1 MKKKSLIILGVIV
14 CVIVIFLGY
23 IFIYKQNGKGSNSLI
38 VLKGET
44 LTGKELLKK
53 ISNENVD
60 IEQKITDGVVI
71 DINKSML
78 DTDMYEVVDVVYL
91 GNNKIKLVVKN
102 KTIVEVVEKE
112 EGVITE
118 PETKKRKLGD
128 IYYDDSIDIRDLVKY
143 AQYVDGLNALSS
155 SDLEY
160 ADLNNDGYY
169 DLIDVDILSH
179 CVAGATKYCDFPVTN
194 YDLEVYGDLNRN
206 HKIDSIDMVKLAQY
220 VEGKIELEDSLK
232 LYADLNLDNKI
243 DYIDVDILSR
253 KIVGDEK
260 YQKLPI
266 RNLDKI
272 LNYGNVDNLTGI
284 TYKDLTKLYNYIK
297 GNEELKGIA
306 LLSADLNKDGKID
319 YVDLTI
325 LHGYLNKIKGYET
338 LPNTNIS
345 KSIMYGDIN
354 QDGKVDE
361 KDATLL
367 SQYLAK
373 WNLNLNPNQLL
384 AMDVNLDGKIDGKD
398 QIILARYLAKESGY
412 TELPYLNNVKQVVYG
427 DANKDGKVDYIDL
440 NELNLFLQE
449 NNQNKFDALTK
460 IAVDLN
466 KDGKIDYVDLTI
478 LHGYLNKIKGY
489 ETLPNTNIS
498 KSIMYGDINQ
508 DGKVD
513 EKDATLLSQYLAKWN
528 LNLNPNQLLAM
539 DVNLDGKIDGKD
551 QIILARYLAKE
562 SGYTELPYLN
572 NVKQVVYGD
581 ANKDGKVDYIDL
593 NELNLFLQENN
604 QNKFDALAKIA
615 VDLNKDGK
623 IDYVDLTIL
632 HGYLKRVSG
641 FEKLPNEKIKTIS
654 KYGDLNNDG
663 IINQKDAD
671 ILAEMMGKNE
681 IPSGV
686 NAIISD
692 IYMDGSFDIRDLL
705 ALGQF
710 IAGTIK
716 SIPTLNT
723 NDVRTYGDLNGDGK
737 VDYTDLKNLYLLT
750 EGKYSLNVKY
760 IADLNSD
767 GKINM
772 VDVTILHGY
781 LNKMNGYETLPN
793 TKITSAVK
801 YGNVNRDVEVD
812 EKDYK
817 ILQQYLAKWYLNLS
831 SNQLLA
837 MDVNLDGKINGV
849 DSIILKGYINKDAK
863 YSTLPFLNN

>member
-143 AQYVDGLNALSS
+143 AQYVDGLNAFSS

-194 YDLEVYGDLNRN
+194 YDLEVYGDLNRD

-266 RNLDKI
+266 RNLDEI

-325 LHGYLNKIKGYET
+325 LHGYLNKIKGYAT

-345 KSIMYGDIN
+345 KSIIYGDIN

-361 KDATLL
+361 KDVTLL

-384 AMDVNLDGKIDGKD
+384 AMDVNLDGKVDGKD

-449 NNQNKFDALTK
+449 NNQNKFDALT
-460 IAVDLN
+460 
-466 KDGKIDYVDLTI
+466 
-478 LHGYLNKIKGY
+478 
-489 ETLPNTNIS
+489 
-498 KSIMYGDINQ
+498 
-508 DGKVD
+508 
-513 EKDATLLSQYLAKWN
+513 
-528 LNLNPNQLLAM
+528 
-539 DVNLDGKIDGKD
+539 
-551 QIILARYLAKE
+551 
-562 SGYTELPYLN
+562 
-572 NVKQVVYGD
+572 
-581 ANKDGKVDYIDL
+581 
-593 NELNLFLQENN
+593 
-604 QNKFDALAKIA
+604 KIA

-760 IADLNSD
+760 IADLNKD

-849 DSIILKGYINKDAK
+849 DSTILKGYINKDAK
-863 YSTLPFLNN
+863 YSALPFLNN

>member
-23 IFIYKQNGKGSNSLI
+23 IFIYKQNGKGSNSLM

-143 AQYVDGLNALSS
+143 AQYVDGLNAFSS

-266 RNLDKI
+266 RNLDEI

-325 LHGYLNKIKGYET
+325 LHGYLNKIKGYAT

-345 KSIMYGDIN
+345 KSIIYGDIN

-384 AMDVNLDGKIDGKD
+384 AMDVNLDGKVDGKD

-478 LHGYLNKIKGY
+478 LHGYL
-489 ETLPNTNIS
+489 
-498 KSIMYGDINQ
+498 
-508 DGKVD
+508 
-513 EKDATLLSQYLAKWN
+513 
-528 LNLNPNQLLAM
+528 
-539 DVNLDGKIDGKD
+539 
-551 QIILARYLAKE
+551 
-562 SGYTELPYLN
+562 
-572 NVKQVVYGD
+572 
-581 ANKDGKVDYIDL
+581 
-593 NELNLFLQENN
+593 
-604 QNKFDALAKIA
+604 
-615 VDLNKDGK
+615 
-623 IDYVDLTIL
+623 
-632 HGYLKRVSG
+632 KRVSG

-681 IPSGV
+681 MPSGV

-760 IADLNSD
+760 IADLNKD

>member
-14 CVIVIFLGY
+14 CAIVIFLGY
-23 IFIYKQNGKGSNSLI
+23 IFIYKQNGKGSNSLM

-266 RNLDKI
+266 RNLDEI

-319 YVDLTI
+319 YADLTI
-325 LHGYLNKIKGYET
+325 LHGYLNKIKGYAT

-345 KSIMYGDIN
+345 KSIIYGDIN

-384 AMDVNLDGKIDGKD
+384 AMDVNLDGKVDGKD

-449 NNQNKFDALTK
+449 NNQNKFDALT
-460 IAVDLN
+460 
-466 KDGKIDYVDLTI
+466 
-478 LHGYLNKIKGY
+478 
-489 ETLPNTNIS
+489 
-498 KSIMYGDINQ
+498 
-508 DGKVD
+508 
-513 EKDATLLSQYLAKWN
+513 
-528 LNLNPNQLLAM
+528 
-539 DVNLDGKIDGKD
+539 
-551 QIILARYLAKE
+551 
-562 SGYTELPYLN
+562 
-572 NVKQVVYGD
+572 
-581 ANKDGKVDYIDL
+581 
-593 NELNLFLQENN
+593 
-604 QNKFDALAKIA
+604 KIA

-760 IADLNSD
+760 IADLNKD

>member
-23 IFIYKQNGKGSNSLI
+23 IFIYKQNGKGSNSLM

-143 AQYVDGLNALSS
+143 AQYVDGLNAFSS

-266 RNLDKI
+266 RNLDEI

-325 LHGYLNKIKGYET
+325 LHGYLNKIKGYAT

-345 KSIMYGDIN
+345 KSIIYGDIN

-398 QIILARYLAKESGY
+398 QIILARYLVKESGY

-449 NNQNKFDALTK
+449 NNQNKFDALT
-460 IAVDLN
+460 
-466 KDGKIDYVDLTI
+466 
-478 LHGYLNKIKGY
+478 
-489 ETLPNTNIS
+489 
-498 KSIMYGDINQ
+498 
-508 DGKVD
+508 
-513 EKDATLLSQYLAKWN
+513 
-528 LNLNPNQLLAM
+528 
-539 DVNLDGKIDGKD
+539 
-551 QIILARYLAKE
+551 
-562 SGYTELPYLN
+562 
-572 NVKQVVYGD
+572 
-581 ANKDGKVDYIDL
+581 
-593 NELNLFLQENN
+593 
-604 QNKFDALAKIA
+604 KIA

-760 IADLNSD
+760 IADLNKD

-849 DSIILKGYINKDAK
+849 DSTILKGYINKDAK
-863 YSTLPFLNN
+863 YSALPFLNN

>member
-14 CVIVIFLGY
+14 CAIVIFLGY

-143 AQYVDGLNALSS
+143 AQYVDGLNAFSS

-194 YDLEVYGDLNRN
+194 YDLEVYGDLNRD

-266 RNLDKI
+266 RNLDEI

-325 LHGYLNKIKGYET
+325 LHGYLNKIKGYAT

-345 KSIMYGDIN
+345 KSIIYGDIN

-361 KDATLL
+361 KDVTLL

-478 LHGYLNKIKGY
+478 LHGYL
-489 ETLPNTNIS
+489 
-498 KSIMYGDINQ
+498 
-508 DGKVD
+508 
-513 EKDATLLSQYLAKWN
+513 
-528 LNLNPNQLLAM
+528 
-539 DVNLDGKIDGKD
+539 
-551 QIILARYLAKE
+551 
-562 SGYTELPYLN
+562 
-572 NVKQVVYGD
+572 
-581 ANKDGKVDYIDL
+581 
-593 NELNLFLQENN
+593 
-604 QNKFDALAKIA
+604 
-615 VDLNKDGK
+615 
-623 IDYVDLTIL
+623 
-632 HGYLKRVSG
+632 KRVSG

-723 NDVRTYGDLNGDGK
+723 NDARTYGDLNGDGK

-760 IADLNSD
+760 IADLNKD

-863 YSTLPFLNN
+863 YSALPFLNN

>member
-14 CVIVIFLGY
+14 CAIVIFLGY

-143 AQYVDGLNALSS
+143 AQYVDGLNAFSS

-266 RNLDKI
+266 RNLDEI

-319 YVDLTI
+319 YADLTI
-325 LHGYLNKIKGYET
+325 LHGYLNKIKGYAT

-345 KSIMYGDIN
+345 KSIIYGDIN

-384 AMDVNLDGKIDGKD
+384 AMDVNLDGKVDGKD

-449 NNQNKFDALTK
+449 NNQNKFDALT
-460 IAVDLN
+460 
-466 KDGKIDYVDLTI
+466 
-478 LHGYLNKIKGY
+478 
-489 ETLPNTNIS
+489 
-498 KSIMYGDINQ
+498 
-508 DGKVD
+508 
-513 EKDATLLSQYLAKWN
+513 
-528 LNLNPNQLLAM
+528 
-539 DVNLDGKIDGKD
+539 
-551 QIILARYLAKE
+551 
-562 SGYTELPYLN
+562 
-572 NVKQVVYGD
+572 
-581 ANKDGKVDYIDL
+581 
-593 NELNLFLQENN
+593 
-604 QNKFDALAKIA
+604 KIA

-760 IADLNSD
+760 IADLNKD

>member
-14 CVIVIFLGY
+14 CAIVIFLGY

-143 AQYVDGLNALSS
+143 AQYVDGLNAFSS

-266 RNLDKI
+266 RNLDEI

-325 LHGYLNKIKGYET
+325 LHGYLNKIKGYAT

-345 KSIMYGDIN
+345 KSIIYGDIN

-361 KDATLL
+361 KDVTLL

-384 AMDVNLDGKIDGKD
+384 AMDVNLDGK
-398 QIILARYLAKESGY
+398 
-412 TELPYLNNVKQVVYG
+412 V
-427 DANKDGKVDYIDL
+427 
-440 NELNLFLQE
+440 
-449 NNQNKFDALTK
+449 
-460 IAVDLN
+460 
-466 KDGKIDYVDLTI
+466 
-478 LHGYLNKIKGY
+478 
-489 ETLPNTNIS
+489 
-498 KSIMYGDINQ
+498 
-508 DGKVD
+508 
-513 EKDATLLSQYLAKWN
+513 
-528 LNLNPNQLLAM
+528 
-539 DVNLDGKIDGKD
+539 DGKD

-760 IADLNSD
+760 IADLNKD

-863 YSTLPFLNN
+863 YSALPFLNN

>member
-14 CVIVIFLGY
+14 CAIVIFLGY

-143 AQYVDGLNALSS
+143 AQYVDGLNAFSS

-194 YDLEVYGDLNRN
+194 YDLEVYGDLNRD

-325 LHGYLNKIKGYET
+325 LHGYLNKIKGYAT

-345 KSIMYGDIN
+345 KSIIYGDIN

-384 AMDVNLDGKIDGKD
+384 AMDVNLDGKVDGKD

-449 NNQNKFDALTK
+449 NNQNKFDALT
-460 IAVDLN
+460 
-466 KDGKIDYVDLTI
+466 
-478 LHGYLNKIKGY
+478 
-489 ETLPNTNIS
+489 
-498 KSIMYGDINQ
+498 
-508 DGKVD
+508 
-513 EKDATLLSQYLAKWN
+513 
-528 LNLNPNQLLAM
+528 
-539 DVNLDGKIDGKD
+539 
-551 QIILARYLAKE
+551 
-562 SGYTELPYLN
+562 
-572 NVKQVVYGD
+572 
-581 ANKDGKVDYIDL
+581 
-593 NELNLFLQENN
+593 
-604 QNKFDALAKIA
+604 KIA

-723 NDVRTYGDLNGDGK
+723 NDARTYGDLNGDGK

-760 IADLNSD
+760 IADLNKD

-849 DSIILKGYINKDAK
+849 DSTILKGYINKDAK
-863 YSTLPFLNN
+863 YSALPFLNN

>member
-23 IFIYKQNGKGSNSLI
+23 IFIYKQNGKGSNSLM

-143 AQYVDGLNALSS
+143 AQYVDGLNAFSS

-266 RNLDKI
+266 RNLDEI

-297 GNEELKGIA
+297 ENEELKGIA
-306 LLSADLNKDGKID
+306 LLSA
-319 YVDLTI
+319 
-325 LHGYLNKIKGYET
+325 
-338 LPNTNIS
+338 
-345 KSIMYGDIN
+345 
-354 QDGKVDE
+354 
-361 KDATLL
+361 
-367 SQYLAK
+367 
-373 WNLNLNPNQLL
+373 
-384 AMDVNLDGKIDGKD
+384 
-398 QIILARYLAKESGY
+398 
-412 TELPYLNNVKQVVYG
+412 
-427 DANKDGKVDYIDL
+427 
-440 NELNLFLQE
+440 
-449 NNQNKFDALTK
+449 
-460 IAVDLN
+460 
-466 KDGKIDYVDLTI
+466 
-478 LHGYLNKIKGY
+478 
-489 ETLPNTNIS
+489 
-498 KSIMYGDINQ
+498 
-508 DGKVD
+508 
-513 EKDATLLSQYLAKWN
+513 
-528 LNLNPNQLLAM
+528 
-539 DVNLDGKIDGKD
+539 
-551 QIILARYLAKE
+551 
-562 SGYTELPYLN
+562 
-572 NVKQVVYGD
+572 
-581 ANKDGKVDYIDL
+581 
-593 NELNLFLQENN
+593 
-604 QNKFDALAKIA
+604 
-615 VDLNKDGK
+615 DLNKDGK

-760 IADLNSD
+760 IADLNKD

-849 DSIILKGYINKDAK
+849 DSTILKGYINKDAK
-863 YSTLPFLNN
+863 YSALPFLNN

>member
-23 IFIYKQNGKGSNSLI
+23 IFIYKQNGKGSNSLM

-143 AQYVDGLNALSS
+143 AQYVDGLNAFSS

-194 YDLEVYGDLNRN
+194 YDLDVYGDLNRN

-266 RNLDKI
+266 RNLDEI

-325 LHGYLNKIKGYET
+325 LHGYLNKIKGYAT

-345 KSIMYGDIN
+345 KSIIYGDIN

-384 AMDVNLDGKIDGKD
+384 AMDVNLDGK
-398 QIILARYLAKESGY
+398 
-412 TELPYLNNVKQVVYG
+412 V
-427 DANKDGKVDYIDL
+427 
-440 NELNLFLQE
+440 
-449 NNQNKFDALTK
+449 
-460 IAVDLN
+460 
-466 KDGKIDYVDLTI
+466 
-478 LHGYLNKIKGY
+478 
-489 ETLPNTNIS
+489 
-498 KSIMYGDINQ
+498 
-508 DGKVD
+508 
-513 EKDATLLSQYLAKWN
+513 
-528 LNLNPNQLLAM
+528 
-539 DVNLDGKIDGKD
+539 DGKD

-760 IADLNSD
+760 IADLNKD

-849 DSIILKGYINKDAK
+849 DSTILKGYINKDAK

>member
-23 IFIYKQNGKGSNSLI
+23 IFIYKQNGKGSNSLM

-266 RNLDKI
+266 RNLDEI

-325 LHGYLNKIKGYET
+325 LHGYLNKIKGYAT

-345 KSIMYGDIN
+345 KSII
-354 QDGKVDE
+354 
-361 KDATLL
+361 
-367 SQYLAK
+367 
-373 WNLNLNPNQLL
+373 
-384 AMDVNLDGKIDGKD
+384 
-398 QIILARYLAKESGY
+398 
-412 TELPYLNNVKQVVYG
+412 
-427 DANKDGKVDYIDL
+427 
-440 NELNLFLQE
+440 
-449 NNQNKFDALTK
+449 
-460 IAVDLN
+460 
-466 KDGKIDYVDLTI
+466 
-478 LHGYLNKIKGY
+478 
-489 ETLPNTNIS
+489 
-498 KSIMYGDINQ
+498 YGDINQ

>member
-143 AQYVDGLNALSS
+143 AQYVDGLNAFSS

-266 RNLDKI
+266 RNLDEI

-319 YVDLTI
+319 YVDLTV
-325 LHGYLNKIKGYET
+325 LHGYLNKIKGYAT

-345 KSIMYGDIN
+345 KSIIYGDIN

-440 NELNLFLQE
+440 KELNLFLQE
-449 NNQNKFDALTK
+449 NNQNKFDALT
-460 IAVDLN
+460 
-466 KDGKIDYVDLTI
+466 
-478 LHGYLNKIKGY
+478 
-489 ETLPNTNIS
+489 
-498 KSIMYGDINQ
+498 
-508 DGKVD
+508 
-513 EKDATLLSQYLAKWN
+513 
-528 LNLNPNQLLAM
+528 
-539 DVNLDGKIDGKD
+539 
-551 QIILARYLAKE
+551 
-562 SGYTELPYLN
+562 
-572 NVKQVVYGD
+572 
-581 ANKDGKVDYIDL
+581 
-593 NELNLFLQENN
+593 
-604 QNKFDALAKIA
+604 KIA

>member
-14 CVIVIFLGY
+14 CAIVIFLGY

-143 AQYVDGLNALSS
+143 AQYVDGLNAFSS

-194 YDLEVYGDLNRN
+194 YDLEVYGDLNRD

-266 RNLDKI
+266 RNLDEI

-306 LLSADLNKDGKID
+306 LLSA
-319 YVDLTI
+319 
-325 LHGYLNKIKGYET
+325 
-338 LPNTNIS
+338 
-345 KSIMYGDIN
+345 
-354 QDGKVDE
+354 
-361 KDATLL
+361 
-367 SQYLAK
+367 
-373 WNLNLNPNQLL
+373 
-384 AMDVNLDGKIDGKD
+384 
-398 QIILARYLAKESGY
+398 
-412 TELPYLNNVKQVVYG
+412 
-427 DANKDGKVDYIDL
+427 
-440 NELNLFLQE
+440 
-449 NNQNKFDALTK
+449 
-460 IAVDLN
+460 
-466 KDGKIDYVDLTI
+466 
-478 LHGYLNKIKGY
+478 
-489 ETLPNTNIS
+489 
-498 KSIMYGDINQ
+498 
-508 DGKVD
+508 
-513 EKDATLLSQYLAKWN
+513 
-528 LNLNPNQLLAM
+528 
-539 DVNLDGKIDGKD
+539 
-551 QIILARYLAKE
+551 
-562 SGYTELPYLN
+562 
-572 NVKQVVYGD
+572 
-581 ANKDGKVDYIDL
+581 
-593 NELNLFLQENN
+593 
-604 QNKFDALAKIA
+604 
-615 VDLNKDGK
+615 DLNKDGK

-723 NDVRTYGDLNGDGK
+723 NDARTYGDLNGDGK

-760 IADLNSD
+760 IADLNKD

-849 DSIILKGYINKDAK
+849 DSTILKGYINKDAK
-863 YSTLPFLNN
+863 YSALPFLNN

>member
-14 CVIVIFLGY
+14 CAIVIFLGY

-143 AQYVDGLNALSS
+143 AQYVDGLNAFSS

-266 RNLDKI
+266 RNLDEI

-325 LHGYLNKIKGYET
+325 LHGYLNKIKGYAT

-345 KSIMYGDIN
+345 KSIIYGDIN
-354 QDGKVDE
+354 KDGKVDE
-361 KDATLL
+361 KDVTLL

-440 NELNLFLQE
+440 
-449 NNQNKFDALTK
+449 K
-460 IAVDLN
+460 
-466 KDGKIDYVDLTI
+466 
-478 LHGYLNKIKGY
+478 
-489 ETLPNTNIS
+489 
-498 KSIMYGDINQ
+498 
-508 DGKVD
+508 
-513 EKDATLLSQYLAKWN
+513 
-528 LNLNPNQLLAM
+528 
-539 DVNLDGKIDGKD
+539 
-551 QIILARYLAKE
+551 
-562 SGYTELPYLN
+562 
-572 NVKQVVYGD
+572 
-581 ANKDGKVDYIDL
+581 
-593 NELNLFLQENN
+593 ELNLFLQENN

-723 NDVRTYGDLNGDGK
+723 NDARTYGDLNGDGK

-760 IADLNSD
+760 IADLNKD

-849 DSIILKGYINKDAK
+849 DSTILKGYINKDAK
-863 YSTLPFLNN
+863 YSALPFLNN

>member
-14 CVIVIFLGY
+14 CAIVIFLGY

-143 AQYVDGLNALSS
+143 AQYVDGLNAFSS

-266 RNLDKI
+266 RNLDEI

-325 LHGYLNKIKGYET
+325 LHGYLNKIKGYAT

-345 KSIMYGDIN
+345 KSIIYGDIN

-440 NELNLFLQE
+440 
-449 NNQNKFDALTK
+449 K
-460 IAVDLN
+460 
-466 KDGKIDYVDLTI
+466 
-478 LHGYLNKIKGY
+478 
-489 ETLPNTNIS
+489 
-498 KSIMYGDINQ
+498 
-508 DGKVD
+508 
-513 EKDATLLSQYLAKWN
+513 
-528 LNLNPNQLLAM
+528 
-539 DVNLDGKIDGKD
+539 
-551 QIILARYLAKE
+551 
-562 SGYTELPYLN
+562 
-572 NVKQVVYGD
+572 
-581 ANKDGKVDYIDL
+581 
-593 NELNLFLQENN
+593 ELNLFLQENN

-723 NDVRTYGDLNGDGK
+723 NDARTYGDLNGDGK

-760 IADLNSD
+760 IADLNKD

-849 DSIILKGYINKDAK
+849 DSTILKGYINKDAK
-863 YSTLPFLNN
+863 YSALPFLNN

>member
-23 IFIYKQNGKGSNSLI
+23 IFIYKQNGKGSNSLM

-143 AQYVDGLNALSS
+143 AQYVDGLNAFSS

-194 YDLEVYGDLNRN
+194 YDLEVYGDLNRD

-266 RNLDKI
+266 RNLDEI

-325 LHGYLNKIKGYET
+325 LHGYLNKIKGYAT

-345 KSIMYGDIN
+345 KSIIYGDIN

-449 NNQNKFDALTK
+449 NNQNKFDALT
-460 IAVDLN
+460 
-466 KDGKIDYVDLTI
+466 
-478 LHGYLNKIKGY
+478 
-489 ETLPNTNIS
+489 
-498 KSIMYGDINQ
+498 
-508 DGKVD
+508 
-513 EKDATLLSQYLAKWN
+513 
-528 LNLNPNQLLAM
+528 
-539 DVNLDGKIDGKD
+539 
-551 QIILARYLAKE
+551 
-562 SGYTELPYLN
+562 
-572 NVKQVVYGD
+572 
-581 ANKDGKVDYIDL
+581 
-593 NELNLFLQENN
+593 
-604 QNKFDALAKIA
+604 KIA

-760 IADLNSD
+760 IADLNKD

-863 YSTLPFLNN
+863 YSALPFLNN

>member
-14 CVIVIFLGY
+14 CAIVIFLGY

-143 AQYVDGLNALSS
+143 AQYVDGLNAFSS

-194 YDLEVYGDLNRN
+194 YDLEVYGDLNRD

-266 RNLDKI
+266 RNLDEI

-325 LHGYLNKIKGYET
+325 LHGYLNKIKGYAT

-345 KSIMYGDIN
+345 KSIIYGDIN

-361 KDATLL
+361 KDVTLL

-440 NELNLFLQE
+440 
-449 NNQNKFDALTK
+449 K
-460 IAVDLN
+460 
-466 KDGKIDYVDLTI
+466 
-478 LHGYLNKIKGY
+478 
-489 ETLPNTNIS
+489 
-498 KSIMYGDINQ
+498 
-508 DGKVD
+508 
-513 EKDATLLSQYLAKWN
+513 
-528 LNLNPNQLLAM
+528 
-539 DVNLDGKIDGKD
+539 
-551 QIILARYLAKE
+551 
-562 SGYTELPYLN
+562 
-572 NVKQVVYGD
+572 
-581 ANKDGKVDYIDL
+581 
-593 NELNLFLQENN
+593 ELNLFLQENN

-723 NDVRTYGDLNGDGK
+723 NDARTYGDLNGDGK

-760 IADLNSD
+760 IADLNKD

-793 TKITSAVK
+793 TNISKSII
-801 YGNVNRDVEVD
+801 YGDINQDGKVD

-849 DSIILKGYINKDAK
+849 DSTILKGYINKDAK
-863 YSTLPFLNN
+863 YSALPFLNN

>member
-23 IFIYKQNGKGSNSLI
+23 IFIYKQNGKGSNSLM

-143 AQYVDGLNALSS
+143 AQYVDGLNAFSS

-297 GNEELKGIA
+297 ENEELKGIA

-398 QIILARYLAKESGY
+398 QIILARYLVKESGY

-449 NNQNKFDALTK
+449 NNQNKFDALT
-460 IAVDLN
+460 
-466 KDGKIDYVDLTI
+466 
-478 LHGYLNKIKGY
+478 
-489 ETLPNTNIS
+489 
-498 KSIMYGDINQ
+498 
-508 DGKVD
+508 
-513 EKDATLLSQYLAKWN
+513 
-528 LNLNPNQLLAM
+528 
-539 DVNLDGKIDGKD
+539 
-551 QIILARYLAKE
+551 
-562 SGYTELPYLN
+562 
-572 NVKQVVYGD
+572 
-581 ANKDGKVDYIDL
+581 
-593 NELNLFLQENN
+593 
-604 QNKFDALAKIA
+604 KIA

-760 IADLNSD
+760 IADLNKD

-849 DSIILKGYINKDAK
+849 DSTILKGYINKDAK
-863 YSTLPFLNN
+863 YSALPFLNN

>member
-1 MKKKSLIILGVIV
+1 MRKKSLIILGVIV

-128 IYYDDSIDIRDLVKY
+128 IYYDGSIDIRDLVKY
-143 AQYVDGLNALSS
+143 AQYVDGLNAFSS
-155 SDLEY
+155 SDFEY

-194 YDLEVYGDLNRN
+194 YDLEVYGDLNRD
-206 HKIDSIDMVKLAQY
+206 HKINSIDMVKLAQY

-412 TELPYLNNVKQVVYG
+412 TELPYINNVKQVVYG

-466 KDGKIDYVDLTI
+466 KDGKIDYVDL
-478 LHGYLNKIKGY
+478 
-489 ETLPNTNIS
+489 
-498 KSIMYGDINQ
+498 
-508 DGKVD
+508 
-513 EKDATLLSQYLAKWN
+513 A
-528 LNLNPNQLLAM
+528 
-539 DVNLDGKIDGKD
+539 
-551 QIILARYLAKE
+551 
-562 SGYTELPYLN
+562 
-572 NVKQVVYGD
+572 
-581 ANKDGKVDYIDL
+581 
-593 NELNLFLQENN
+593 
-604 QNKFDALAKIA
+604 
-615 VDLNKDGK
+615 
-623 IDYVDLTIL
+623 IL

-641 FEKLPNEKIKTIS
+641 FETLPNEKIKTIS

-671 ILAEMMGKNE
+671 ILAEMMGKNK

-760 IADLNSD
+760 IADLNLD

-817 ILQQYLAKWYLNLS
+817 ILRQYLAKWNLNLS

>member
-78 DTDMYEVVDVVYL
+78 ETDMYEVVDVVYL

-118 PETKKRKLGD
+118 SETKKRKLGD
-128 IYYDDSIDIRDLVKY
+128 IYYDGSIDIRDLVKY
-143 AQYVDGLNALSS
+143 AQYVDGLNAFSS
-155 SDLEY
+155 SDFEY

-194 YDLEVYGDLNRN
+194 YDLEVYGDLNRD
-206 HKIDSIDMVKLAQY
+206 HKINSIDMVKLAQY

-338 LPNTNIS
+338 LPNTKIS

-373 WNLNLNPNQLL
+373 WNLNLNPNQIL

-412 TELPYLNNVKQVVYG
+412 TELPYINNVKQVVYG

-440 NELNLFLQE
+440 KELNLFLQE

-466 KDGKIDYVDLTI
+466 KDGKIDYVDL
-478 LHGYLNKIKGY
+478 
-489 ETLPNTNIS
+489 
-498 KSIMYGDINQ
+498 
-508 DGKVD
+508 
-513 EKDATLLSQYLAKWN
+513 A
-528 LNLNPNQLLAM
+528 
-539 DVNLDGKIDGKD
+539 
-551 QIILARYLAKE
+551 
-562 SGYTELPYLN
+562 
-572 NVKQVVYGD
+572 
-581 ANKDGKVDYIDL
+581 
-593 NELNLFLQENN
+593 
-604 QNKFDALAKIA
+604 
-615 VDLNKDGK
+615 
-623 IDYVDLTIL
+623 IL

-641 FEKLPNEKIKTIS
+641 FETLPNEKIKTIS

-671 ILAEMMGKNE
+671 ILAEMMGKNK

-760 IADLNSD
+760 IADLNLD

-801 YGNVNRDVEVD
+801 YGNVTRDVEVD

-817 ILQQYLAKWYLNLS
+817 ILRQYLAKWNLNLS

>member
-143 AQYVDGLNALSS
+143 AQYVDGLNAFSS

-266 RNLDKI
+266 RNLDEI

-284 TYKDLTKLYNYIK
+284 TYKDLTKLYYYIK

-325 LHGYLNKIKGYET
+325 LHGYLNKIK
-338 LPNTNIS
+338 
-345 KSIMYGDIN
+345 
-354 QDGKVDE
+354 
-361 KDATLL
+361 
-367 SQYLAK
+367 
-373 WNLNLNPNQLL
+373 
-384 AMDVNLDGKIDGKD
+384 
-398 QIILARYLAKESGY
+398 
-412 TELPYLNNVKQVVYG
+412 
-427 DANKDGKVDYIDL
+427 
-440 NELNLFLQE
+440 
-449 NNQNKFDALTK
+449 
-460 IAVDLN
+460 
-466 KDGKIDYVDLTI
+466 
-478 LHGYLNKIKGY
+478 
-489 ETLPNTNIS
+489 
-498 KSIMYGDINQ
+498 
-508 DGKVD
+508 
-513 EKDATLLSQYLAKWN
+513 
-528 LNLNPNQLLAM
+528 
-539 DVNLDGKIDGKD
+539 
-551 QIILARYLAKE
+551 
-562 SGYTELPYLN
+562 
-572 NVKQVVYGD
+572 
-581 ANKDGKVDYIDL
+581 
-593 NELNLFLQENN
+593 
-604 QNKFDALAKIA
+604 
-615 VDLNKDGK
+615 
-623 IDYVDLTIL
+623 
-632 HGYLKRVSG
+632 G

-760 IADLNSD
+760 IADLNKD

>member
-23 IFIYKQNGKGSNSLI
+23 IFIYKQNGKGSNSLM

-143 AQYVDGLNALSS
+143 AQYVDGLNAFSS

-194 YDLEVYGDLNRN
+194 YDLEVYGDLNRD

-266 RNLDKI
+266 RNLDEI

-306 LLSADLNKDGKID
+306 LLSA
-319 YVDLTI
+319 
-325 LHGYLNKIKGYET
+325 
-338 LPNTNIS
+338 
-345 KSIMYGDIN
+345 
-354 QDGKVDE
+354 
-361 KDATLL
+361 
-367 SQYLAK
+367 
-373 WNLNLNPNQLL
+373 
-384 AMDVNLDGKIDGKD
+384 
-398 QIILARYLAKESGY
+398 
-412 TELPYLNNVKQVVYG
+412 
-427 DANKDGKVDYIDL
+427 
-440 NELNLFLQE
+440 
-449 NNQNKFDALTK
+449 
-460 IAVDLN
+460 
-466 KDGKIDYVDLTI
+466 
-478 LHGYLNKIKGY
+478 
-489 ETLPNTNIS
+489 
-498 KSIMYGDINQ
+498 
-508 DGKVD
+508 
-513 EKDATLLSQYLAKWN
+513 
-528 LNLNPNQLLAM
+528 
-539 DVNLDGKIDGKD
+539 
-551 QIILARYLAKE
+551 
-562 SGYTELPYLN
+562 
-572 NVKQVVYGD
+572 
-581 ANKDGKVDYIDL
+581 
-593 NELNLFLQENN
+593 
-604 QNKFDALAKIA
+604 
-615 VDLNKDGK
+615 DLNKDGK

-760 IADLNSD
+760 IADLNKD

>member
-23 IFIYKQNGKGSNSLI
+23 IFIYKQNGKGSNSLM

-143 AQYVDGLNALSS
+143 AQYVDGLNAFSS

-297 GNEELKGIA
+297 ENEELKGIA

-398 QIILARYLAKESGY
+398 QIILARYLVKESGY

-449 NNQNKFDALTK
+449 NNQNKFDALT
-460 IAVDLN
+460 
-466 KDGKIDYVDLTI
+466 
-478 LHGYLNKIKGY
+478 
-489 ETLPNTNIS
+489 
-498 KSIMYGDINQ
+498 
-508 DGKVD
+508 
-513 EKDATLLSQYLAKWN
+513 
-528 LNLNPNQLLAM
+528 
-539 DVNLDGKIDGKD
+539 
-551 QIILARYLAKE
+551 
-562 SGYTELPYLN
+562 
-572 NVKQVVYGD
+572 
-581 ANKDGKVDYIDL
+581 
-593 NELNLFLQENN
+593 
-604 QNKFDALAKIA
+604 KIA

-723 NDVRTYGDLNGDGK
+723 NDVRTYGDLNDDGK

-760 IADLNSD
+760 IADLNND

-849 DSIILKGYINKDAK
+849 DSTILKGYINKDAK

>member
-23 IFIYKQNGKGSNSLI
+23 IFIYKQNGKGSNSLM

-143 AQYVDGLNALSS
+143 AQYVDGLNAFSS

-266 RNLDKI
+266 RNLDEI

-325 LHGYLNKIKGYET
+325 LHGYLNKIKGYAT

-345 KSIMYGDIN
+345 KSIIYGDIN

-361 KDATLL
+361 KDVTLL

-384 AMDVNLDGKIDGKD
+384 AMDVNLDGKVDGKD

-449 NNQNKFDALTK
+449 NNQNKFDALT
-460 IAVDLN
+460 
-466 KDGKIDYVDLTI
+466 
-478 LHGYLNKIKGY
+478 
-489 ETLPNTNIS
+489 
-498 KSIMYGDINQ
+498 
-508 DGKVD
+508 
-513 EKDATLLSQYLAKWN
+513 
-528 LNLNPNQLLAM
+528 
-539 DVNLDGKIDGKD
+539 
-551 QIILARYLAKE
+551 
-562 SGYTELPYLN
+562 
-572 NVKQVVYGD
+572 
-581 ANKDGKVDYIDL
+581 
-593 NELNLFLQENN
+593 
-604 QNKFDALAKIA
+604 KIA

-760 IADLNSD
+760 IADLNKD

-863 YSTLPFLNN
+863 YSALPFLNN

>member
-23 IFIYKQNGKGSNSLI
+23 IFIYKQNGKGSNSLM

-143 AQYVDGLNALSS
+143 AQYVDGLNAFSS

-266 RNLDKI
+266 RNLDEI

-297 GNEELKGIA
+297 ENEELKGIA
-306 LLSADLNKDGKID
+306 LLSA
-319 YVDLTI
+319 
-325 LHGYLNKIKGYET
+325 
-338 LPNTNIS
+338 
-345 KSIMYGDIN
+345 
-354 QDGKVDE
+354 
-361 KDATLL
+361 
-367 SQYLAK
+367 
-373 WNLNLNPNQLL
+373 
-384 AMDVNLDGKIDGKD
+384 
-398 QIILARYLAKESGY
+398 
-412 TELPYLNNVKQVVYG
+412 
-427 DANKDGKVDYIDL
+427 
-440 NELNLFLQE
+440 
-449 NNQNKFDALTK
+449 
-460 IAVDLN
+460 
-466 KDGKIDYVDLTI
+466 
-478 LHGYLNKIKGY
+478 
-489 ETLPNTNIS
+489 
-498 KSIMYGDINQ
+498 
-508 DGKVD
+508 
-513 EKDATLLSQYLAKWN
+513 
-528 LNLNPNQLLAM
+528 
-539 DVNLDGKIDGKD
+539 
-551 QIILARYLAKE
+551 
-562 SGYTELPYLN
+562 
-572 NVKQVVYGD
+572 
-581 ANKDGKVDYIDL
+581 
-593 NELNLFLQENN
+593 
-604 QNKFDALAKIA
+604 
-615 VDLNKDGK
+615 DLNKDGK

-760 IADLNSD
+760 IADLNKD

-849 DSIILKGYINKDAK
+849 DSTILKGYINKDAK

>member
-14 CVIVIFLGY
+14 CAIVIFLGY

-143 AQYVDGLNALSS
+143 AQYVDGLNAFSS

-266 RNLDKI
+266 RNLDEI

-345 KSIMYGDIN
+345 KSIIYGDIN

-449 NNQNKFDALTK
+449 NNQNKFDT
-460 IAVDLN
+460 
-466 KDGKIDYVDLTI
+466 
-478 LHGYLNKIKGY
+478 
-489 ETLPNTNIS
+489 
-498 KSIMYGDINQ
+498 
-508 DGKVD
+508 
-513 EKDATLLSQYLAKWN
+513 
-528 LNLNPNQLLAM
+528 
-539 DVNLDGKIDGKD
+539 
-551 QIILARYLAKE
+551 
-562 SGYTELPYLN
+562 
-572 NVKQVVYGD
+572 
-581 ANKDGKVDYIDL
+581 
-593 NELNLFLQENN
+593 
-604 QNKFDALAKIA
+604 LAKIA

-723 NDVRTYGDLNGDGK
+723 NDARTYGDLNGDGK

-760 IADLNSD
+760 IADLNKD

-849 DSIILKGYINKDAK
+849 DSTILKGYINKDAK
-863 YSTLPFLNN
+863 YSALPFLNN

>member
-23 IFIYKQNGKGSNSLI
+23 IFIYKQNGKGSNSLM

-143 AQYVDGLNALSS
+143 AQYVDGLNAFSS

-194 YDLEVYGDLNRN
+194 YDLEVYGDLNRD

-266 RNLDKI
+266 RNLDEI

-325 LHGYLNKIKGYET
+325 LHGYLNKIKGYAT

-345 KSIMYGDIN
+345 KSIIYGDIN

-361 KDATLL
+361 KDVTLL

-384 AMDVNLDGKIDGKD
+384 AMDVNLDGK
-398 QIILARYLAKESGY
+398 
-412 TELPYLNNVKQVVYG
+412 V
-427 DANKDGKVDYIDL
+427 
-440 NELNLFLQE
+440 
-449 NNQNKFDALTK
+449 
-460 IAVDLN
+460 
-466 KDGKIDYVDLTI
+466 
-478 LHGYLNKIKGY
+478 
-489 ETLPNTNIS
+489 
-498 KSIMYGDINQ
+498 
-508 DGKVD
+508 
-513 EKDATLLSQYLAKWN
+513 
-528 LNLNPNQLLAM
+528 
-539 DVNLDGKIDGKD
+539 DGKD

-760 IADLNSD
+760 IADLNKD

-849 DSIILKGYINKDAK
+849 DSTILKGYINKDAK
-863 YSTLPFLNN
+863 YSALPFLNN

>member
-14 CVIVIFLGY
+14 CAIVIFLGY

-143 AQYVDGLNALSS
+143 AQYVDGLNAFSS

-194 YDLEVYGDLNRN
+194 YDLEVYGDLNRD

-266 RNLDKI
+266 RNLDEI

-319 YVDLTI
+319 YADLTI
-325 LHGYLNKIKGYET
+325 LHGYLNKIKGYAT

-345 KSIMYGDIN
+345 KSIIYGDIN

-478 LHGYLNKIKGY
+478 LHGYL
-489 ETLPNTNIS
+489 
-498 KSIMYGDINQ
+498 
-508 DGKVD
+508 
-513 EKDATLLSQYLAKWN
+513 
-528 LNLNPNQLLAM
+528 
-539 DVNLDGKIDGKD
+539 
-551 QIILARYLAKE
+551 
-562 SGYTELPYLN
+562 
-572 NVKQVVYGD
+572 
-581 ANKDGKVDYIDL
+581 
-593 NELNLFLQENN
+593 
-604 QNKFDALAKIA
+604 
-615 VDLNKDGK
+615 
-623 IDYVDLTIL
+623 
-632 HGYLKRVSG
+632 KRVSG

-723 NDVRTYGDLNGDGK
+723 NDARTYGDLNGDGK

-760 IADLNSD
+760 IADLNKD

-849 DSIILKGYINKDAK
+849 DSTILKGYINKDAK
-863 YSTLPFLNN
+863 YSALPFLNN

>member
-23 IFIYKQNGKGSNSLI
+23 IFIYKQNGKGSNSLM

-143 AQYVDGLNALSS
+143 AQYVDGLNAFSS

-266 RNLDKI
+266 RNLDEI

-297 GNEELKGIA
+297 ENEELKGIA

-325 LHGYLNKIKGYET
+325 LHGYLNKIKGYAT

-345 KSIMYGDIN
+345 KSIIYGDIN

-398 QIILARYLAKESGY
+398 QIILARYLVKESGY

-449 NNQNKFDALTK
+449 NNQNKFDALT
-460 IAVDLN
+460 
-466 KDGKIDYVDLTI
+466 
-478 LHGYLNKIKGY
+478 
-489 ETLPNTNIS
+489 
-498 KSIMYGDINQ
+498 
-508 DGKVD
+508 
-513 EKDATLLSQYLAKWN
+513 
-528 LNLNPNQLLAM
+528 
-539 DVNLDGKIDGKD
+539 
-551 QIILARYLAKE
+551 
-562 SGYTELPYLN
+562 
-572 NVKQVVYGD
+572 
-581 ANKDGKVDYIDL
+581 
-593 NELNLFLQENN
+593 
-604 QNKFDALAKIA
+604 KIA

-760 IADLNSD
+760 IADLNKD

-849 DSIILKGYINKDAK
+849 DSTILKGYINKDAK

>member
-1 MKKKSLIILGVIV
+1 M
-14 CVIVIFLGY
+14 
-23 IFIYKQNGKGSNSLI
+23 
-38 VLKGET
+38 
-44 LTGKELLKK
+44 
-53 ISNENVD
+53 
-60 IEQKITDGVVI
+60 
-71 DINKSML
+71 
-78 DTDMYEVVDVVYL
+78 
-91 GNNKIKLVVKN
+91 
-102 KTIVEVVEKE
+102 
-112 EGVITE
+112 
-118 PETKKRKLGD
+118 
-128 IYYDDSIDIRDLVKY
+128 VKY
-143 AQYVDGLNALSS
+143 AQYVDGLNAFSS

-266 RNLDKI
+266 RNLDEI

-325 LHGYLNKIKGYET
+325 LHGYLNKIKGYAT

-345 KSIMYGDIN
+345 KSIIYGDIN

-478 LHGYLNKIKGY
+478 LHGYL
-489 ETLPNTNIS
+489 
-498 KSIMYGDINQ
+498 
-508 DGKVD
+508 
-513 EKDATLLSQYLAKWN
+513 
-528 LNLNPNQLLAM
+528 
-539 DVNLDGKIDGKD
+539 
-551 QIILARYLAKE
+551 
-562 SGYTELPYLN
+562 
-572 NVKQVVYGD
+572 
-581 ANKDGKVDYIDL
+581 
-593 NELNLFLQENN
+593 
-604 QNKFDALAKIA
+604 
-615 VDLNKDGK
+615 
-623 IDYVDLTIL
+623 
-632 HGYLKRVSG
+632 KRVSG

-723 NDVRTYGDLNGDGK
+723 NDARTYGDLNGDGK

-760 IADLNSD
+760 IADLNKD

-849 DSIILKGYINKDAK
+849 DSTILKGYINKDAK
-863 YSTLPFLNN
+863 YSALPFLNN

>member
-23 IFIYKQNGKGSNSLI
+23 IFIYKQNGKGSNSLM

-143 AQYVDGLNALSS
+143 AQYVDGLNAFSS

-194 YDLEVYGDLNRN
+194 YDLEVYGDLNRD

-266 RNLDKI
+266 RNLDEI

-306 LLSADLNKDGKID
+306 LLSA
-319 YVDLTI
+319 
-325 LHGYLNKIKGYET
+325 
-338 LPNTNIS
+338 
-345 KSIMYGDIN
+345 
-354 QDGKVDE
+354 
-361 KDATLL
+361 
-367 SQYLAK
+367 
-373 WNLNLNPNQLL
+373 
-384 AMDVNLDGKIDGKD
+384 
-398 QIILARYLAKESGY
+398 
-412 TELPYLNNVKQVVYG
+412 
-427 DANKDGKVDYIDL
+427 
-440 NELNLFLQE
+440 
-449 NNQNKFDALTK
+449 
-460 IAVDLN
+460 
-466 KDGKIDYVDLTI
+466 
-478 LHGYLNKIKGY
+478 
-489 ETLPNTNIS
+489 
-498 KSIMYGDINQ
+498 
-508 DGKVD
+508 
-513 EKDATLLSQYLAKWN
+513 
-528 LNLNPNQLLAM
+528 
-539 DVNLDGKIDGKD
+539 
-551 QIILARYLAKE
+551 
-562 SGYTELPYLN
+562 
-572 NVKQVVYGD
+572 
-581 ANKDGKVDYIDL
+581 
-593 NELNLFLQENN
+593 
-604 QNKFDALAKIA
+604 
-615 VDLNKDGK
+615 DLNKDGK

-760 IADLNSD
+760 IADLNKD

-863 YSTLPFLNN
+863 YSALPFLNN

>member
-23 IFIYKQNGKGSNSLI
+23 IFIYKQNGKGSNSLM

-143 AQYVDGLNALSS
+143 AQYVDGLNAFSS

-297 GNEELKGIA
+297 ENEELKGIA

-398 QIILARYLAKESGY
+398 QIILARYL
-412 TELPYLNNVKQVVYG
+412 V
-427 DANKDGKVDYIDL
+427 
-440 NELNLFLQE
+440 
-449 NNQNKFDALTK
+449 
-460 IAVDLN
+460 
-466 KDGKIDYVDLTI
+466 
-478 LHGYLNKIKGY
+478 
-489 ETLPNTNIS
+489 
-498 KSIMYGDINQ
+498 
-508 DGKVD
+508 
-513 EKDATLLSQYLAKWN
+513 
-528 LNLNPNQLLAM
+528 
-539 DVNLDGKIDGKD
+539 
-551 QIILARYLAKE
+551 KE

-760 IADLNSD
+760 IADLNKD

-849 DSIILKGYINKDAK
+849 DSTILKGYINKDAK
-863 YSTLPFLNN
+863 YSALPFLNN

>member
-23 IFIYKQNGKGSNSLI
+23 IFIYKQNGKGSNSLM

-143 AQYVDGLNALSS
+143 AQYVDGLNAFSS

-266 RNLDKI
+266 RNLDEI

-325 LHGYLNKIKGYET
+325 LHGYLNKIKGYAT

-345 KSIMYGDIN
+345 KSIIYGDIN

-384 AMDVNLDGKIDGKD
+384 AMDVNLDGKVDGKD
-398 QIILARYLAKESGY
+398 QIILARYLVKESGY

-449 NNQNKFDALTK
+449 NNQNKFDALT
-460 IAVDLN
+460 
-466 KDGKIDYVDLTI
+466 
-478 LHGYLNKIKGY
+478 
-489 ETLPNTNIS
+489 
-498 KSIMYGDINQ
+498 
-508 DGKVD
+508 
-513 EKDATLLSQYLAKWN
+513 
-528 LNLNPNQLLAM
+528 
-539 DVNLDGKIDGKD
+539 
-551 QIILARYLAKE
+551 
-562 SGYTELPYLN
+562 
-572 NVKQVVYGD
+572 
-581 ANKDGKVDYIDL
+581 
-593 NELNLFLQENN
+593 
-604 QNKFDALAKIA
+604 KIA

-760 IADLNSD
+760 IADLNKD

-849 DSIILKGYINKDAK
+849 DSTILKGYINKDAK
-863 YSTLPFLNN
+863 YSALPFLNN

>member
-14 CVIVIFLGY
+14 CAIVIFLGY

-143 AQYVDGLNALSS
+143 AQYVDGLNAFSS

-194 YDLEVYGDLNRN
+194 YDLEVYGDLNRD

-232 LYADLNLDNKI
+232 LYADLNLNNKI

-266 RNLDKI
+266 RNLDEI

-325 LHGYLNKIKGYET
+325 LHGYLNKIKGYAT

-345 KSIMYGDIN
+345 KSIIYGDIN

-361 KDATLL
+361 KDVTLL

-440 NELNLFLQE
+440 
-449 NNQNKFDALTK
+449 K
-460 IAVDLN
+460 
-466 KDGKIDYVDLTI
+466 
-478 LHGYLNKIKGY
+478 
-489 ETLPNTNIS
+489 
-498 KSIMYGDINQ
+498 
-508 DGKVD
+508 
-513 EKDATLLSQYLAKWN
+513 
-528 LNLNPNQLLAM
+528 
-539 DVNLDGKIDGKD
+539 
-551 QIILARYLAKE
+551 
-562 SGYTELPYLN
+562 
-572 NVKQVVYGD
+572 
-581 ANKDGKVDYIDL
+581 
-593 NELNLFLQENN
+593 ELNLFLQENN

-723 NDVRTYGDLNGDGK
+723 NDARTYGDLNGDGK

-760 IADLNSD
+760 IADLNKD

-849 DSIILKGYINKDAK
+849 DSTILKGYINKDAK
-863 YSTLPFLNN
+863 YSALPFLNN

>member
-143 AQYVDGLNALSS
+143 AQYVDGLNAFSS

-194 YDLEVYGDLNRN
+194 YDLEVYGDLNRD

-266 RNLDKI
+266 RNLDEI

-325 LHGYLNKIKGYET
+325 LHGYLNKIKGYAT

-345 KSIMYGDIN
+345 KSIIYGDIN

-449 NNQNKFDALTK
+449 NNQNKFDT
-460 IAVDLN
+460 
-466 KDGKIDYVDLTI
+466 
-478 LHGYLNKIKGY
+478 
-489 ETLPNTNIS
+489 
-498 KSIMYGDINQ
+498 
-508 DGKVD
+508 
-513 EKDATLLSQYLAKWN
+513 
-528 LNLNPNQLLAM
+528 
-539 DVNLDGKIDGKD
+539 
-551 QIILARYLAKE
+551 
-562 SGYTELPYLN
+562 
-572 NVKQVVYGD
+572 
-581 ANKDGKVDYIDL
+581 
-593 NELNLFLQENN
+593 
-604 QNKFDALAKIA
+604 LAKIA

-760 IADLNSD
+760 IADLNKD

-849 DSIILKGYINKDAK
+849 DSIILKGYINTDAK
-863 YSTLPFLNN
+863 YSALPFLNN

>member
-23 IFIYKQNGKGSNSLI
+23 IFIYKQNGKGSNSLM

-143 AQYVDGLNALSS
+143 AQYVDGLNAFSS

-194 YDLEVYGDLNRN
+194 YDLEVYGDLNRD

-266 RNLDKI
+266 RNLDEI

-325 LHGYLNKIKGYET
+325 LHGYLNKIKGYAT

-345 KSIMYGDIN
+345 KSIIYGDIN

-449 NNQNKFDALTK
+449 NNQNKFDALT
-460 IAVDLN
+460 
-466 KDGKIDYVDLTI
+466 
-478 LHGYLNKIKGY
+478 
-489 ETLPNTNIS
+489 
-498 KSIMYGDINQ
+498 
-508 DGKVD
+508 
-513 EKDATLLSQYLAKWN
+513 
-528 LNLNPNQLLAM
+528 
-539 DVNLDGKIDGKD
+539 
-551 QIILARYLAKE
+551 
-562 SGYTELPYLN
+562 
-572 NVKQVVYGD
+572 
-581 ANKDGKVDYIDL
+581 
-593 NELNLFLQENN
+593 
-604 QNKFDALAKIA
+604 KIA

-760 IADLNSD
+760 IADLNKD

-849 DSIILKGYINKDAK
+849 DSTILKGYINKDAK
-863 YSTLPFLNN
+863 YSALPFLNN